1 MLRARLA
8 GRMRGKMTTT
18 TETYESLLERVCTE
32 SVAPQ
37 APAVDRDGAFPTQSI
52 RALTAA
58 GLLGAFSS
66 TGSGGLELGL
76 PGAARIVRRVAEECG
91 STAMVLTM
99 HYCGVAVLEAHGPKD
114 VCAAAASGEHL
125 STLAFSES
133 GSRSHFWAPVSTASE
148 LDGKVQLHASKSWVT
163 SAAHATAY
171 VWSSRPL
178 AADGASTIWL
188 VPASSPGLTV
198 AGPFE
203 GLGLRGNDSSPVTA
217 AGVELPSSAMLGG
230 DGQGFEIM
238 TSIVLPVFAVLNA
251 ACSNGLMAG
260 AIRRMVDHV
269 THIRHSDTGAA
280 LAELPTIRN
289 YIARMRVKADL
300 SDALV
305 GDTIAAIAA
314 KRADAMVRVLECKAA
329 AGESANEV
337 LDLAMRVCGGAAFRK
352 ELGIERMFRDARAS
366 GVMAPTTD
374 VLYDFLG
381 KAVCGMPLF

>member
-1 MLRARLA
+1 
-8 GRMRGKMTTT
+8 MTTT
-18 TETYESLLERVCTE
+18 AETYESTLERLCTQD
-32 SVAPQ
+32 VAPH
-37 APAVDRDGAFPTQSI
+37 AAAVDRDGAFPTGSI
-52 RALTAA
+52 RALAAA
-58 GLLGAFSS
+58 GLLGALSS
-66 TGSGGLELGL
+66 ARSGGLDLGL

-99 HYCGVAVLEAHGPKD
+99 HYSGVAVLEAHAPD
-114 VCAAAASGEHL
+114 EVRAAAASGAHL

-133 GSRSHFWAPVSTASE
+133 GSRSHFWAPVGTASE
-148 LDGKVQLHASKSWVT
+148 LDGNIQLNATKSWIT

-171 VWSSRPL
+171 VWSSRPI

-217 AGVELPSSAMLGG
+217 ADVQVPPSAMLGR

-238 TSIVLPVFAVLNA
+238 MSIVLPVFAVLSA

-260 AIRRMVDHV
+260 AIRRTVEHV
-269 THIRHSDTGAA
+269 TRTRHSDTGAA

-300 SDALV
+300 SDALL
-305 GDTIAAIAA
+305 GDTITAIRAN
-314 KRADAMVRVLECKAA
+314 RADAVLRVLECKAA

-337 LDLAMRVCGGAAFRK
+337 LDLAMRICGGAAFRK
-352 ELGIERMFRDARAS
+352 EVGVERIFRDARAA

-374 VLYDFLG
+374 VLYEFLG

>member
-1 MLRARLA
+1 
-8 GRMRGKMTTT
+8 
-18 TETYESLLERVCTE
+18 
-32 SVAPQ
+32 
-37 APAVDRDGAFPTQSI
+37 
-52 RALTAA
+52 
-58 GLLGAFSS
+58 
-66 TGSGGLELGL
+66 
-76 PGAARIVRRVAEECG
+76 
-91 STAMVLTM
+91 MVLTM
-99 HYCGVAVLEAHGPKD
+99 HYCGVAVLEGHGPKD
-114 VCAAAASGEHL
+114 VRTAAASGAHL

-133 GSRSHFWAPVSTASE
+133 GSRSHFWAPVGTASE
-148 LDGKVQLHASKSWVT
+148 FDGKVQLNASKSWVT

-188 VPASSPGLTV
+188 VPASSPGLRV

-203 GLGLRGNDSSPVTA
+203 GLGFRGNESSPVA
-217 AGVELPSSAMLGG
+217 AANVQVPRSAMLGA

-238 TSIVLPVFAVLNA
+238 MSIVLPVFAVLSA
-251 ACSNGLMAG
+251 ACSNGLMSG
-260 AIRRMVDHV
+260 AIRRTVEHV
-269 THIRHSDTGAA
+269 TSTRHSDTGAV
-280 LAELPTIRN
+280 LSELPTIRN

-300 SDALV
+300 SDALL
-305 GDTIAAIAA
+305 GDTLAAVTA
-314 KRADAMVRVLECKAA
+314 KRADTMVRIVECKAA

-352 ELGIERMFRDARAS
+352 EVGVERLFRDARAA